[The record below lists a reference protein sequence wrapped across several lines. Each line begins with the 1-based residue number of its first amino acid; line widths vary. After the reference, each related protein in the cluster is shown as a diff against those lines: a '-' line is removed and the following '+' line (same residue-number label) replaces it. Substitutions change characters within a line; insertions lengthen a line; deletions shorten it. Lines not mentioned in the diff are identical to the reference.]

1 MAQHKVM
8 DNLAKDAAA
17 ALKADMSYGKWK
29 ALHPY
34 TKDKEEEPPVPEGC
48 KICKHCGKAFKPRPG
63 TSQVYCEVWCQKEA
77 QRKRDR
83 ERKRKRAEKKRAKE
97 NL

>member
-1 MAQHKVM
+1 MAQYKVM
-8 DNLAKDAAA
+8 DKLAQDAAA
-17 ALKADMSYGKWK
+17 ALAARMSYGRWK

-34 TKDKEEEPPVPEGC
+34 TKDKEEEPTVPKGC
-48 KICKHCGKAFKPRPG
+48 KTCKHCGKAFRPKPG

-83 ERKRKRAEKKRAKE
+83 ERKRKRAEKKRTKE